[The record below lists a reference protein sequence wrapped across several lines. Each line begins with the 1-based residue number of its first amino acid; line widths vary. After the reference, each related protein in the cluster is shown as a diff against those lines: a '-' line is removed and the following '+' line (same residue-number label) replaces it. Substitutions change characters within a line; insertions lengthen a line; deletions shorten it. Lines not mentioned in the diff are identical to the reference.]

1 MPRDGIPSK
10 CNCCGAHFIN
20 REAEH
25 ISDIVP
31 LDFCRQCTDTGKAAD
46 WFWEEYII
54 GSQKT
59 V

>member
-10 CNCCGAHFIN
+10 CDCCGAHFIN

-46 WFWEEYII
+46 WFWEVYII
-54 GSQKT
+54 GKG
-59 V
+59 